1 MGERK
6 QLEGSF
12 FFFLQKEIP
21 LRSNVATAPNVIPEP
36 RLGSSSDRFL
46 TRDGGRSLWERFSFT
61 GITVKRC

>member
-1 MGERK
+1 MWGRENNLK
-6 QLEGSF
+6 GPF

-46 TRDGGRSLWERFSFT
+46 TGDGGRSLWERFS
-61 GITVKRC
+61 K